1 MASLTEQMTQISLRE
16 RIFTLELT
24 GEELAALLAAF
35 APSSI
40 AGRNDYLRANFH
52 DAPSIK
58 HIDLYDL
65 YKKIVAILP
74 LRAK

>member
-35 APSSI
+35 APSSV
-40 AGRNDYLRANFH
+40 AGRNEYLQMNFRN
-52 DAPSIK
+52 APSIK

-65 YKKIVAILP
+65 YKKITAILP
-74 LRAK
+74 LYGK